1 MKQNEISKLTLLIA
15 FFLALVMGLSACNI
29 PSQQVSNPDELVEKA
44 LQTLAWQS
52 TQQAVATMAG
62 QLTQVAQETEPVV
75 DQPTQTPLIQVVTA
89 TPMAPTQTPNIQVV
103 TATPNPST
111 QTPIFVVVTATP
123 NTQNT
128 PQFVPTATKTP
139 VPCNLAKFIKD
150 VSIPDNTQ
158 LLAGENFTKTWRV
171 QNVGSCTWTTD
182 YDLVFVSGSAMNA
195 TAVIPFT
202 SSVAPGQV
210 VDLSVN
216 MKAPSD
222 SGNYTGYWMLRN
234 QNDARFG
241 VGDGTV
247 NLWVKIMVKVYTM
260 EYNFALRACDAT
272 WSAQGGVLPCPG
284 DETSIASGYVV
295 KKTDARREDGT
306 PENELSLI
314 TRPDAANDGV
324 ITGFYPPI
332 LVKAGDQFRAVV
344 NCEYNSPG
352 CNVTF
357 KLKYDAGGG
366 QFLELGEWHEL
377 YEGKFKKVTV
387 DLTPLAGKNVRF
399 ILYVKNNNTATN
411 NRAMWILPSIWR

>member
-1 MKQNEISKLTLLIA
+1 MKQVKISKFVLFIA
-15 FFLALVMGLSACNI
+15 LFLALAIVLSACNI
-29 PSQQVSNPDELVEKA
+29 PSQQVSDPDELVEKA
-44 LQTLAWQS
+44 LQTLSWQS

-62 QLTQVAQETEPVV
+62 QLTQAAMETEPVV
-75 DQPTQTPLIQVVTA
+75 EQATQTPIIQVVTA
-89 TPMAPTQTPNIQVV
+89 TPNIQVV

-123 NTQNT
+123 NSQNT
-128 PQFVPTATKTP
+128 PQVMPTATVKP

-150 VSIPDNTQ
+150 VSIPDYSL
-158 LLAGENFTKTWRV
+158 LLAGESFTKTWRV

-182 YDLVFVSGSAMNA
+182 YDLVFVSGNAMNA
-195 TAVIPFT
+195 TSVIPFT

-216 MKAPSD
+216 MKAPTS
-222 SGNYTGYWMLRN
+222 SGNHTGFWMLRN

-247 NLWVKIMVKVYTM
+247 NLWVKIKVKVYTM
-260 EYNFALRACDAT
+260 EYNFALRACDAV

-284 DETSIASGYVV
+284 DETSVASGYVV

-306 PENELSLI
+306 PENELSII

-324 ITGFYPPI
+324 ITGFYPPM

-352 CNVTF
+352 CDVTF

-366 QFLELGEWHEL
+366 KFLELGEWHEL